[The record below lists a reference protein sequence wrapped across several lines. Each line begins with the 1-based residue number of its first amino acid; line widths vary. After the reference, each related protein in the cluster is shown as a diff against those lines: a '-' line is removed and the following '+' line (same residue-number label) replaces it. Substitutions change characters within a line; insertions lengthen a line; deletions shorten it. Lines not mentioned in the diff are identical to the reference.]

1 MQLDH
6 RVTSPKA
13 IYQIPHSYQK
23 WLYTS
28 FFFFHI
34 CSSNSP
40 RPVNKRQSVKLVEL
54 PFKNW
59 CTVFYKNII
68 VTRKKP
74 HIRFNRFKG
83 FHYINLGEIIRLGQ
97 VFLSNLPSFALHAR
111 WEQLQMALRMC
122 LHSCSSGVFINFNK
136 GPRPRCHRGVKHIS
150 GVFNLSPFY
159 VIPKTDLCL
168 FFCFFSA
175 CRYAYQD
182 RCLRRR
188 CINMAVFWWER
199 WKRTHYAWLI
209 FIFRKIKYWGVI
221 AASCRV
227 SHDHTEQIQP
237 IYLIGSYIPREP
249 LRVVVVLI
257 VITVHLLCS

>member
-1 MQLDH
+1 MSLTVLIGVQGWTNGLLFKTWRLQYPQCNLTTERH
-6 RVTSPKA
+6 HQKQFTRFHTA
-13 IYQIPHSYQK
+13 IKNDFIH
-23 WLYTS
+23 L

-168 FFCFFSA
+168 FFCFFFGLSLCLPGSLLTA
-175 CRYAYQD
+175 SMYKHGCFLMGEVDAY
-182 RCLRRR
+182 
-188 CINMAVFWWER
+188 
-199 WKRTHYAWLI
+199 T
-209 FIFRKIKYWGVI
+209 
-221 AASCRV
+221 
-227 SHDHTEQIQP
+227 
-237 IYLIGSYIPREP
+237 
-249 LRVVVVLI
+249 LRVVNF
-257 VITVHLLCS
+257 HFQEN

>member
-1 MQLDH
+1 MDCFSKHGAYNTHNATWPQSDITKSNLPNSTQLSKM
-6 RVTSPKA
+6 T
-13 IYQIPHSYQK
+13 
-23 WLYTS
+23 LYI

-40 RPVNKRQSVKLVEL
+40 RPVNKRQCVKLVEL
-54 PFKNW
+54 PFNNW

-168 FFCFFSA
+168 FFCFFFQPVGMPT
-175 CRYAYQD
+175 R
-182 RCLRRR
+182 
-188 CINMAVFWWER
+188 
-199 WKRTHYAWLI
+199 
-209 FIFRKIKYWGVI
+209 I
-221 AASCRV
+221 AAYGV
-227 SHDHTEQIQP
+227 D
-237 IYLIGSYIPREP
+237 
-249 LRVVVVLI
+249 V
-257 VITVHLLCS
+257 